1 MASILRGRYAPS
13 PTGPLHLG
21 NLRTALLAWLFAR
34 AAGGGF
40 ILRMEDLDLPRMR
53 PGAASQLL
61 ADLRWLGL
69 EWDEGP
75 DVGGPYGPY
84 TQSARQAVYQA
95 ALARLR
101 ARDRVYPCYCTRA
114 ELRANRGAHPNAPGT
129 GAATHAPHPPSG
141 LHLPTSA
148 DATNAPPDKNHENIA
163 SAPHGLPPNA
173 ADDGAARYPGTCRAL
188 TAAERAARDA
198 SGRHPSLRFRAPDA
212 PFTFTDRI
220 MGPQTQNTA
229 DAGDFIVQRSDG
241 LIAYHLAVVVDDAL
255 MGVTQIVRGADL
267 LPFVAAQRAL
277 CLALGYPP
285 PTEYAHA
292 PLATDATGARL
303 AKRDHVDA
311 MDATAGVVALR
322 ARGVAPAAALG
333 AIAASCGLW
342 LAGAPATPRE
352 ALAAFDPARIER
364 APSAIIL

>member
-1 MASILRGRYAPS
+1 MLRGRYAPS

-40 ILRMEDLDLPRMR
+40 LLRMEDLDQPRVR

-84 TQSARQAVYQA
+84 TQSARQAVYLA

-101 ARDRVYPCYCTRA
+101 AHDLVYPCYCTRA
-114 ELRANRGAHPNAPGT
+114 ELRGPRPSTVGAHAPIVADGAGDAPDTPNA
-129 GAATHAPHPPSG
+129 
-141 LHLPTSA
+141 L
-148 DATNAPPDKNHENIA
+148 DAGDGVA
-163 SAPHGLPPNA
+163 SAPHGLPADRA
-173 ADDGAARYPGTCRAL
+173 AALRYRGTCRAL
-188 TAAERAARDA
+188 TAAERAAREA
-198 SGRHPSLRFRAPDA
+198 AGRRPSLRFRAPDA
-212 PFTFTDRI
+212 PFAFADRI
-220 MGPQTQNTA
+220 MGAQTQHA
-229 DAGDFIVQRSDG
+229 WDVGDFIVLRSDG
-241 LIAYHLAVVVDDAL
+241 VVAYHLAVVVDDAL
-255 MGVTQIVRGADL
+255 MGVTQVVRGADL

-277 CLALGYPP
+277 CRALGYAP

-303 AKRDHVDA
+303 AKRD
-311 MDATAGVVALR
+311 ATGGGVAALR
-322 ARGVAPAAALG
+322 AAGVSPVAALG
-333 AIAASCGLW
+333 ALAASCGLW
-342 LAGAPATPRE
+342 PSGVPATPRDL
-352 ALAAFDPARIER
+352 LAAFDPAHINP
-364 APSAIIL
+364 APSAIDV

>member
-1 MASILRGRYAPS
+1 LQAVATTLRGRYAPS

-34 AAGGGF
+34 AAGGNF
-40 ILRMEDLDLPRMR
+40 ILRMEDLDLPRVR

-75 DVGGPYGPY
+75 DVGGPVGPY
-84 TQSARQAVYQA
+84 IQSARQAVYQA

-101 ARDRVYPCYCTRA
+101 ARDLVYPCYCTRA
-114 ELRANRGAHPNAPGT
+114 ELRAQRAARSVLEGT
-129 GAATHAPHPPSG
+129 GGAPYAFR
-141 LHLPTSA
+141 SA
-148 DATNAPPDKNHENIA
+148 DGAGATNTPTTPDDASERVA
-163 SAPHGLPPNA
+163 SAPHGLP
-173 ADDGAARYPGTCRAL
+173 ADPASDGAPRYAGMCRML
-188 TAAERAARDA
+188 SAAERAAHEA
-198 SGRHPSLRFRAPDA
+198 TGRRPSLRFRAPDA
-212 PFTFTDRI
+212 PFTFADRI
-220 MGPQTQNTA
+220 MGAQTQNAA

-255 MGVTQIVRGADL
+255 MGVTQVVRGADL

-303 AKRDHVDA
+303 AKRDTT
-311 MDATAGVVALR
+311 DATGAT
-322 ARGVAPAAALG
+322 RGVATLRAHGVTPEAALG
-333 AIAASCGLW
+333 ALANSCGLW
-342 LAGAPATPRE
+342 PSSVPVTAGE
-352 ALAAFDPARIER
+352 LLAAFEPARIER
-364 APSAIIL
+364 APSAIVL